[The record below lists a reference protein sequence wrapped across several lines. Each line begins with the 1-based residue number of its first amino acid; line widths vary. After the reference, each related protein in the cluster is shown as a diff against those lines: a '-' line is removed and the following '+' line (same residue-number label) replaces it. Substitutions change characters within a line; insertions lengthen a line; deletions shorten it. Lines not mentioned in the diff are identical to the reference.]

1 MKDKVIIVGSGFGGL
16 ESALKL
22 RQLNKE
28 VDIIVIDKKP
38 FFVYQP
44 SLHKLISMTAKRKEI
59 IIDLEKLYPKHNIK
73 FYKEDVVEIKPLE
86 KAVVTMS
93 RKLNFDYLIIGVG
106 GVTNFFGID
115 GAEENTLPLKT
126 IFDTKKIK
134 KNLFEELEKA
144 AHYKEPINIVVA
156 GGGLTGIETAGE
168 LADITKGKGKVIII
182 ESSTSILKGL
192 GNKVIQFAETTLKE
206 KGVEIKINNKIKK
219 VEKGKITLENGET
232 VYSNIM
238 IWCCGI
244 KPNRLTYKSGLRT
257 SDRGGIMIN
266 EFLQTSHPHIYAAGD
281 CAYIYK
287 SPQPQT
293 ALIALKQGMLIAENI
308 NADIRKLDKKAFE
321 PMDWPF
327 LISLGKRKAILIKNK
342 NVKTG
347 FIPSI
352 MKKFVQKNYVFNKK
366 NHKWPFK
373 IKLE

>member
-44 SLHKLISMTAKRKEI
+44 SLHKLISMTAKKKEI
-59 IIDLEKLYPKHNIK
+59 IIDLEKLYTKHNIR

-86 KAVVTMS
+86 KSVVTMS
-93 RKLNFDYLIIGVG
+93 RKLNFDYLVIGVG

-144 AHYKEPINIVVA
+144 SHYKEPINIVVA
-156 GGGLTGIETAGE
+156 GGGFTGIETAGE

-219 VEKGKITLENGET
+219 VEKGKITLENEET
-232 VYSNIM
+232 IYSNII